1 MKILTLSMVLVLA
14 SLQLASNSLWEDRDL
29 FTNRKTVRN
38 GDILKIVFDYKNL
51 IRYRNQSKAGTS
63 RQVTVGRPGISTFSF
78 LPAFDLT
85 MSSKDDDGVDYTT
98 EKEFSARIA
107 VQVTAVGT
115 NGNIQIEGRHTI
127 VVNGQSEYITLLGTV
142 RRDDLRD
149 GDSIMAQDIAN
160 LQFSYQGPQAQQRT
174 LIRPGD
180 LVYTN
185 STATNAGTTPP
196 ADQIPTLTEAARRR
210 MILEYL
216 NRVASLLFAR

>member
-1 MKILTLSMVLVLA
+1 MKLSAFCIILALTTF
-14 SLQLASNSLWEDRDL
+14 QLTSNSLWEDRDL
-29 FTNRKTVRN
+29 FTNRRNVRA
-38 GDILKIVFDYKNL
+38 GDIIKIVFEYKNL

-63 RQVTVGRPGISTFSF
+63 RQVNVGRPGITTFSF

-107 VQVTAVGT
+107 VQVTALQP
-115 NGNIQIEGRHTI
+115 NGNILIQGRHTI
-127 VVNGQSEYITLLGTV
+127 VVNGQSEYITLQGTI

-149 GDSIMAQDIAN
+149 GDSILAQDIAN
-160 LQFSYQGPQAQQRT
+160 LQFSYQGPQAQQRN

-185 STATNAGTTPP
+185 SSATNAGTAPP
-196 ADQIPTLTEAARRR
+196 ADQVPTLTEAARRR